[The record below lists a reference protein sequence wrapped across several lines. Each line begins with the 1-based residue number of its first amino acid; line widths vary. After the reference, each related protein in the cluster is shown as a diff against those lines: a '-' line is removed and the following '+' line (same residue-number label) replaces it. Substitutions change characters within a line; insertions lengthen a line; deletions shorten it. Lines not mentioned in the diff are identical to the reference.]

1 MLARGGE
8 LGSSLGH
15 WSGGS
20 PWEARVMIGLPSTI
34 VVPLVLFRGL
44 IFGPFVGKEERHQDV
59 ALISPDRLLWLA
71 LFLKSSLI
79 RVIFNGLSG

>member
-20 PWEARVMIGLPSTI
+20 PWEAHVMIGLPSTI
-34 VVPLVLFRGL
+34 VVPLVLFGGL

-59 ALISPDRLLWLA
+59 ALTSPDLLLWLA
-71 LFLKSSLI
+71 LFLKLSLI